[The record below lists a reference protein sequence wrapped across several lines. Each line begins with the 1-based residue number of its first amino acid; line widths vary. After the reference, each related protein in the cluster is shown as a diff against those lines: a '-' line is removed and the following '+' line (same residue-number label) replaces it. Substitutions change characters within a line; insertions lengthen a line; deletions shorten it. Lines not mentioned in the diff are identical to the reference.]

1 MKIYYNLEDLSCD
14 TAVALGYFDGLH
26 LGHQKVISKAV
37 EYKKYGLTPVVFT
50 FSENPKCILKH
61 KDEKR
66 IYSQAKKEREIE
78 NLGVE
83 VLYIVDFPIIQN
95 LSPQKFTEEILLK
108 KLGAKLLT
116 CGFNYH
122 FGKGGKADANDLKNI
137 AEKYSIKTEIIKP
150 VLYEEEPISSTR
162 IRNALKLNNINS
174 AKNMLGI

>member
-1 MKIYYNLEDLSCD
+1 MKIYYNLENLCCD
-14 TAVALGYFDGLH
+14 SAVALGYFDGLH
-26 LGHQKVISKAV
+26 LGHQKVISKAAK
-37 EYKKYGLTPVVFT
+37 YKKYGLTPVVFT

-61 KDEKR
+61 TDEKR
-66 IYSQAKKEREIE
+66 IYSQDKKERKIK

-83 VLYIVDFPIIQN
+83 ILYIVDFLSVYN
-95 LSPQKFTEEILLK
+95 LSPQKFVEEILLK

-162 IRNALKLNNINS
+162 IRNALSSNNVNS
-174 AKNMLGI
+174 VKNMLGI

>member
-1 MKIYYNLEDLSCD
+1 MKIYYNLENLCCD
-14 TAVALGYFDGLH
+14 SAVALGYFDGLH
-26 LGHQKVISKAV
+26 LGHQKIISKAV
-37 EYKKYGLTPVVFT
+37 KYKKYGLTPVVFT

-61 KDEKR
+61 TDEKR
-66 IYSQAKKEREIE
+66 IYSQDKKERKIK

-83 VLYIVDFPIIQN
+83 ILYIVDFLSVYN
-95 LSPQKFTEEILLK
+95 LSPQKFVEEILLK

-162 IRNALKLNNINS
+162 IRNALSSNNINS